1 MDTYREE
8 WKKQCK
14 KRRRARRK
22 RVIFAISV
30 TGMLSLSIFL
40 FLSQGG
46 SSRFGA
52 KAANSHKAETSIEEE
67 DQRLDDN
74 NSSAK
79 DQESSGQQSNID
91 SDKDPLNK
99 ETNDDMNSNNEGNID
114 NQNPVDS
121 DTTSGDIE
129 EKEQNS
135 DLEENTTDTQN
146 PNSNG
151 KEESNIENSI
161 TSENENSKENASEE
175 GTSKTENTE
184 AEDEFFKDSIFIGD
198 SRTEGLGQYGGV
210 KNAKFYTHR
219 GLMVNTAI
227 AKDYIT
233 LDNKEKGNV
242 LDAARQSSFSKVYL
256 MFGVNELGW
265 QSLDKFIEYY
275 RDIINGL
282 RKIEPDCEI
291 IIQSNYP
298 VTKKMNEGDKIY
310 NNTNVK
316 KFNDVIKK
324 MAEEEELAYI
334 DLYSLFEDENGN
346 LPDDATSDGVHL
358 NPSYFKD
365 WKQCLIDFG
374 SGNTER

>member
-22 RVIFAISV
+22 RVVFAISV

-74 NSSAK
+74 NSTAK

-99 ETNDDMNSNNEGNID
+99 ETNDDMNSNNEGNMD

-135 DLEENTTDTQN
+135 DLEDNTTDTQN

-151 KEESNIENSI
+151 KEESNNENSI